1 MLRGLR
7 REMERLKPLD
17 NSSEA
22 KKSPE
27 AGQPQPYRTVESRY
41 LLESPWRSFRQ
52 DRVDIGGGRQIT
64 YSYAE
69 IPQAVFVVPL
79 TTQGE
84 IVLIRQYRYPVR
96 DWVLEVPAGS
106 LATPDEDPALAARRE
121 VREEIGGDCQELIHL
136 GRFYS
141 SSAHINLYS
150 HIYLAVGVELNREQ
164 ELEETE
170 LLHRLV
176 MPAREVLDLARRAGI
191 SEGQSAYAVLLAEP
205 RILDHLEKLTKEKV
219 PEQ

>member
-1 MLRGLR
+1 MSEEIDGLK
-7 REMERLKPLD
+7 EQD
-17 NSSEA
+17 
-22 KKSPE
+22 
-27 AGQPQPYRTVESRY
+27 QPQPYRTVETHY
-41 LLESPWRSFRQ
+41 LMESPWRNFRQ
-52 DRVDIGGGRQIT
+52 DRVDIGNGRQIT
-64 YSYAE
+64 YTYAE

-84 IVLIRQYRYPVR
+84 IVLIRQYRYPIR

-106 LATPDEDPALAARRE
+106 LSTPDEDPALAARRE

-150 HIYLAVGVELNREQ
+150 HIFLAVGVELNREQ

-176 MPAREVLDLARRAGI
+176 MPARDVLDLAHRAGI

-205 RILDHLEKLTKEKV
+205 YILDSLNQLNITKA
-219 PEQ
+219 PGQ